1 MRFTHD
7 FPVPRKFQLLK
18 LRTYRLNISW
28 VRRNAIHLSTHF
40 AILAYYY
47 IKSNKRITL
56 PLTSSRI
63 WKYASSVKRF
73 IDKILR
79 W

>member
-1 MRFTHD
+1 MWILQEL
-7 FPVPRKFQLLK
+7 PVPRKFQLLK
-18 LRTYRLNISW
+18 LHTYRLYISW
-28 VRRNAIHLSTHF
+28 VGRNVIHLSIHF

-47 IKSNKRITL
+47 IKSKKCITL
-56 PLTSSRI
+56 LLTSSRI

>member
-1 MRFTHD
+1 MWFTQD
-7 FPVPRKFQLLK
+7 LSVPRKFKLLK
-18 LRTYRLNISW
+18 LHTYRLNISW
-28 VRRNAIHLSTHF
+28 GGRNVIHLSSHF

-47 IKSNKRITL
+47 IKSKKCITL
-56 PLTSSRI
+56 LLTSSRI